1 MSIKNI
7 AAALMAAATLGAAS
21 SGAEPL
27 GSGLAAYLTFD
38 DAAVSNRIPNGT
50 ITGVTLSDSGIASGV
65 RSGEFGHSGFGGYLD
80 VNQGW
85 ARLDGSQN
93 LAFENGNDFTICIW
107 MRAEAAPSGDP
118 AFVGNGSWSG
128 TKTPGALL
136 AYYNLGVAANYS
148 FVTNN
153 VADRRRINGTTKT
166 KKWNFYAISHTSDGK
181 FCFYQGNNVDS
192 FITVEDSDPP
202 NSPTFTLVYDA
213 VANRRPFYLGQDGTG
228 AYGSKFVGK
237 LDEFALWTRG
247 LSSSDINS
255 IYQNGRKGHALDS
268 LLKPGISMSDLG
280 AGNIRLSFDGLRTED
295 YELYVGS
302 GSVDCGADRFAWD
315 YLDRIATIAP
325 TNSTYDYALSDGIK
339 NENRYYRFFLTKDAD
354 YQEVEYVQ
362 NDGNGSGTGSAD
374 NAHFVTSIEP
384 TKDTTVATEV
394 EVVDGTTWCEM
405 FGACNNSAK
414 AFYHLAYLWTE
425 KVWDTEIMKWPA
437 AGGGTLKFG
446 SLTTGTRYAFD
457 YTVRGVTW
465 WNSSEEGVSSVQTLM
480 TDSVAADFPGVAHG
494 LAVFRCEGVNGSR
507 YDRSFQGKMYSL
519 VISTNG
525 VLASDFIPVKNASG
539 TVGFYENG
547 AKTFHPS
554 VSDRPFVGGP
564 AVASRLSVQTETV
577 KAIGASDPLTAYWV
591 GGANGAIDDP
601 ESWHC
606 ENTYGDA
613 IEAVPQAITDIS
625 IANAGQMFSVPA
637 NASLDCNSIAI
648 TASIALA
655 ADCDW
660 QGVDLAKVTGVGT
673 VDLAGH
679 KLYLATSANIGNA
692 INITDLTGGGELH
705 VEVPFGSIVE
715 NTGLSLA
722 GAATLVKDGDGTL
735 IASCPNQ
742 SNTGGVYVNGGTLKT
757 AAYINTGILGASGS
771 PVKVGSCGTLRIDN
785 GYTGMENHPL
795 ELGGG
800 VLYVYNSSVMPG
812 RTVIGNMTLTADS
825 TLRLETVVGV
835 GGDSTCDTELANGTV
850 WNLGGHEL
858 TILFETTNTD
868 FFAGKEKTIKP
879 IFMNGIIILPSTVGY
894 WQDWGVNASNHVRY
908 VYGMINTRERADS
921 SAYDFVNNIPAWA
934 NFIKEA
940 DAPGTMSVYGTY
952 TPSETNLC
960 FSIRMM
966 NGSTIN
972 LGNRTTAMP
981 TFLGKDNNGIVR
993 TMTFES
999 GATVNIDLGSRKLAN
1014 GDKIVSWSAI
1024 PEGITFVDPSKR
1036 WRFDTDDNGL
1046 YVVRGLM
1053 LIIK

>member
-1 MSIKNI
+1 MNIKNL
-7 AAALMAAATLGAAS
+7 AMAFAVTVLAATTAN
-21 SGAEPL
+21 AEPI

-38 DAAVSNRIPNGT
+38 EAVVSNRIPNST

-65 RSGEFGHSGFGGYLD
+65 KSGQYGHSGFGGYLD
-80 VNQGW
+80 INQGW

-93 LAFENGNDFTICIW
+93 LTFENGNDFTICIW
-107 MRAEAAPSGDP
+107 MRAEVAPSGDP

-136 AYYNLGVAANYS
+136 AYYNLGVASNHS
-148 FVTNN
+148 FLDNG
-153 VADRRRINGTTKT
+153 VADRKRDNGSVTL

-181 FCFYQGNNVDS
+181 YCFYQGDNVDA
-192 FITVEDSDPP
+192 FIKVVEYDH
-202 NSPTFTLVYDA
+202 PTFTLVYDA
-213 VANRRPFYLGQDGTG
+213 VASRRPFYLGQDGTG
-228 AYGSKFVGK
+228 TYGYKFTGK

-247 LSSSDINS
+247 LSSSDINA
-255 IYQNGRKGHALDS
+255 IYQNGRKGHTLDT
-268 LLKPGISMSDLG
+268 LLKPRISMSDLG
-280 AGNIRLSFDGLRTED
+280 AGNIRLSFDGARTEN

-315 YLDRIATIAP
+315 HFDRIATIAP

-362 NDGNGSGTGSAD
+362 NDGDGSGSGSAD

-384 TKDTTVATEV
+384 TKDTTVALEV
-394 EVVDGTTWCEM
+394 EVVSGTTWCEM
-405 FGACNNSAK
+405 FGACNGSIRAY
-414 AFYHLAYLWTE
+414 YHLAYLWTE
-425 KVWDTEIMKWPA
+425 MVWDTEILKWPA
-437 AGGGTLKFG
+437 AGGNTLKFG
-446 SLTTGTRYAFD
+446 SFTTGTRYAFD

-480 TDSVAADFPGVAHG
+480 SDSVAANFPGVAHG
-494 LAVFRCEGVNGSR
+494 LAVFRCEGIDGNR
-507 YDRSFQGKMYSL
+507 YDRCFQGKMYSL

-525 VLASDFIPVKNASG
+525 VLATDFIPVKNASG
-539 TVGFYENG
+539 TVGFYEDR

-577 KAIGASDPLTAYWV
+577 KAIGASDPVSAYWV

-625 IANAGQMFSVPA
+625 IANAEQMFNVSA
-637 NASLDCNSIAI
+637 NASLDCNSITIA
-648 TASIALA
+648 ASFALA
-655 ADCDW
+655 ADFDW
-660 QGVDLAKVTGVGT
+660 RGVDLSKVTGAGT

-679 KLYLATSANIGNA
+679 KFYLATSANIRNA
-692 INITDLTGGGELH
+692 ISVTDLTGGGELH
-705 VEVPFGSIVE
+705 VEIPFGSIVE

-735 IASCPNQ
+735 TANRPNQ

-757 AAYINTGILGASGS
+757 TAYINTGILGASGS

-812 RTVIGNMTLTADS
+812 RTVIGNMTLTDDS

-835 GGDSTCDTELANGTV
+835 GGDSTCDTELANGAV

-858 TILFETTNTD
+858 TVLTETSNTD
-868 FFAGKEKTIKP
+868 FFAGKEKTVKP
-879 IFMNGIIILPSTVGY
+879 VFNNGTINLPSQVGF
-894 WQDWGVNASNHVRY
+894 WQDYGINASNHVRY
-908 VYGMINTRERADS
+908 VYGMVHTRERADS
-921 SAYDFVNNIPAWA
+921 STYDFVNNIPSWA
-934 NFIKEA
+934 NFSN
-940 DAPGTMSVYGTY
+940 DGTMSVYGTY
-952 TPSETNLC
+952 TPSDTNLC
-960 FSIRMM
+960 MKIRMM

-972 LGNRTTAMP
+972 LAGRNNAMP
-981 TFLGKDNNGIVR
+981 TALDGPNNGSLR
-993 TMTFES
+993 AMTFET
-999 GATVNIDLGSRKLAN
+999 GATINLDFGSRRLKQ
-1014 GDKIVSWSAI
+1014 DEKVVSWSSI
-1024 PEGITFVDPSKR
+1024 PNGIKFVNPQRKWSLIVTSDGIYVSQ
-1036 WRFDTDDNGL
+1036 GL
-1046 YVVRGLM
+1046 KIFIR
-1053 LIIK
+1053 

>member
-1 MSIKNI
+1 MKKMKGLSL
-7 AAALMAAATLGAAS
+7 AVAMLGVATVN
-21 SGAEPL
+21 AEPI

-38 DAAVSNRIPNGT
+38 DAVVSNRVPNST
-50 ITGVTLSDSGIASGV
+50 ITNITLSASGIESGV
-65 RSGEFGHSGFGGYLD
+65 RSGQYGHSGFGGYLD
-80 VNQGW
+80 INQGW

-93 LAFENGNDFTICIW
+93 LTFENGKDFTICIW
-107 MRAEAAPSGDP
+107 MRAEANPSGDP

-128 TKTPGALL
+128 TKTPGVLL

-148 FVTNN
+148 FVTNG
-153 VADRRRINGTTKT
+153 VADRKRINGATKI

-181 FCFYQGNNVDS
+181 FCFYQGDNVDS
-192 FITVEDSDPP
+192 FIKVAEYDV
-202 NSPTFTLVYDA
+202 PTITLVYDA

-228 AYGSKFVGK
+228 TYGNKFTGK

-247 LSSSDINS
+247 LSSSDINT
-255 IYQNGRKGHALDS
+255 IFQNGRKGHTLDT

-280 AGNIRLSFDGLRTED
+280 AGNIRLSFDGIRTED

-315 YLDRIATIAP
+315 HLDRIATIAP
-325 TNSTYDYALSDGIK
+325 TNTTYDYALSDGIK

-362 NDGNGSGTGSAD
+362 NDGDGSGTGSAD

-384 TKDTTVATEV
+384 TKDTTVATEI
-394 EVVDGTTWCEM
+394 EVVSGTTWCEM
-405 FGACNNSAK
+405 FGACNTSAK
-414 AFYHLAYLWTE
+414 AFYHLAYFWNEMT
-425 KVWDTEIMKWPA
+425 WDTEILKWPA
-437 AGGGTLKFG
+437 AGGNTLKFG
-446 SLTTGTRYAFD
+446 SVTTGTRYAFD

-480 TDSVAADFPGVAHG
+480 TDSVAANFPGVAHG
-494 LAVFRCEGVNGSR
+494 LAVFRCESVEGNR
-507 YDRSFQGKMYSL
+507 YDRCFQGKMYSL

-539 TVGFYENG
+539 TVGFYEDG
-547 AKTFHPS
+547 TKTFYPS
-554 VSDRPFVGGP
+554 VTDRPFVGGP

-577 KAIGASDPLTAYWV
+577 KAIGASDPVTAYWV
-591 GGANGAIDDP
+591 GGANGALDDP

-613 IEAVPQAITDIS
+613 IEVVPQAITDIS
-625 IANAGQMFSVPA
+625 IANAGQMFNVSA
-637 NASLDCNSIAI
+637 NASVDCKSITIA
-648 TASIALA
+648 ASFVLA
-655 ADCDW
+655 ADCNW
-660 QGVDLAKVTGVGT
+660 RGVDLAKVTGAGAM
-673 VDLAGH
+673 DLAGH

-692 INITDLTGGGELH
+692 ISVTDLTGGGELH

-735 IASCPNQ
+735 TASCPNQ
-742 SNTGGVYVNGGTLKT
+742 SNTGGIYVNGGTLKT
-757 AAYINTGILGASGS
+757 TAYINTGILGASGS

-785 GYTGMENHPL
+785 GYTGLENHPI
-795 ELGGG
+795 ELAGG
-800 VLYVYNSSVMPG
+800 VFYVYNSSVMPG
-812 RTVIGNMTLTADS
+812 RTVIGNVALTADS
-825 TLRLETVVGV
+825 TMRIESVVGV
-835 GGDSTCDTELANGTV
+835 GGDSTCDTELASGTV

-858 TILFETTNTD
+858 TVRFETAATD
-868 FFAGKEKTIKP
+868 FFAGKEKAVKP
-879 IFMNGIIILPSTVGY
+879 VFNNGTIILPSTVGF
-894 WQDWGVNASNHVRY
+894 WQDWGINASNHVRY

-921 SAYDFVNNIPAWA
+921 SAYDFVNNIPDWA

-940 DAPGTMSVYGTY
+940 DGPGTMSVYGTY

-960 FSIRMM
+960 FAIRMM

-981 TFLGKDNNGIVR
+981 VFLSYDPVNPR
-993 TMTFES
+993 TMAFES
-999 GATVNIDLGSRKLAN
+999 GATVNVDFGSRKVRN
-1014 GDKIVSWSAI
+1014 EEKVVSWSSI
-1024 PEGITFVDPSKR
+1024 PAGITFVDPSRR
-1036 WRFDTDDNGL
+1036 WCLVVKDDGL
-1046 YVVRGLM
+1046 YAVRGFKLM
-1053 LIIK
+1053 VR